1 MREFSRLKFA
11 SRDTLRATSK
21 DINDPTRD
29 TKWLTR
35 LIEVKNF
42 FQTDPISLAVIY
54 RSFPNLA
61 NLFITALAA
70 TADYN
75 HTEDDDLNNQ
85 TLILKEMF
93 ESFGKNKDGT
103 AAFQASW
110 AMQNF
115 MTGIN
120 LEKAIKKI
128 GLPSD
133 TPPATPDV
141 FHLRLGG
148 ANFYVP
154 PVSISVNTAF
164 KTGSLTGGAI
174 RQKSSPKFNSGYRET
189 TINLKLYFPNYEEI
203 WGMSI
208 DDASKIVLNSDFKLD
223 FSTTGDEAKIDKF
236 LSSLRGLVAAFKYA
250 PILPIKNHY
259 LNSVHGI
266 TGVALSSMNVS
277 TVPDY
282 PFALVVDLELLNFN
296 HKPFLPMIKDF
307 NQAVKWGHFRQ
318 YMGKAAGAMYNY
330 ISEEFVL
337 QKDVDEAAAKEAT
350 TADGNKLATIDGQY
364 TNQRVAEAAIDK
376 KEAARIKELEQ
387 STSLTTNIYK
397 TWQDGKNLTLYVPAK
412 IQSKIYT
419 PDESTFRTPEEVAR
433 TDVGNGFWEGILKS
447 IGLDINESSGYHR
460 DLDSV
465 LETSR
470 NTSIPASKKNRIKKV
485 VDIAIAGASSS
496 NIKDKVY
503 ISLALEFIAKQN
515 ISNKDQIEYLK
526 NPKPSW
532 ELVLPTSGSS
542 ETNAIVLAGKNALY
556 TATNS
561 AKGALQYA
569 IETETDKLAKLNKV
583 DFTDQNKR
591 SNEEWLRYKEEVE
604 KPFVDQFNLSLYERF
619 FSNSDIISL
628 LEAARNRSGSFSF
641 KEWDVPMLQVDLDD
655 KSVIVNA
662 VNVTLGNNLAKMQLQ
677 MQDEPT
683 YQHIG
688 GKDSYINIS
697 ITVFGEK
704 ELTKLKKTFDFISG
718 LARLEH
724 AAGVIGFLGIKNIVT
739 ALCGIKYAM
748 PLSYNVDTIPN
759 FPHIYSVQLTLV
771 DFDVYQQKRE
781 QISSDQQRKF
791 IEDFKSKRNPF
802 LRLKQNWS
810 VFNGYPDMPLQVKDE
825 SGNVVGCL
833 DPDFYFRSFEMF
845 DNDVVNSIV
854 DPNSYALPM
863 SSSLDGDSITEGQ
876 KALAN
881 RVKEKLIQNNGSLE
895 EVKKYLINEQN
906 LKPEVA
912 IQVFRYA
919 IFDEENDTKV
929 EQDSLNAS
937 GNLSN
942 KYPTLWKDFIG
953 GLVDQ
958 FGEEHSFED
967 LKFTTKYGQLRIGDL
982 VSGSKEQMD
991 TFTNLVGS
999 SNFNL
1004 KEGKLPYFNPD
1015 DANFFGIVQYIPA
1028 ADSSS
1033 LNKIPAIYQTPD
1045 GGFILGYVNE
1055 DDGNFYIASDSLNM
1069 TKDTSGNVKIN
1080 GVNAGVISD
1089 TSVPNRD
1096 KQDVHTGVTGMTS
1109 LDQYQ
1114 NAFSAGETD
1123 KIESISTNGTY
1134 KGAGK
1139 HWQKM
1144 MMDTQYRD
1152 ISGRMLRAFPT
1163 YMLWLIDEGGYS
1175 YGMKLFDNFY
1185 GLQSII
1191 DFSIVQSE
1199 DILGDTLLL
1208 RLSNA
1213 YSKITKPELTLTEIV
1228 NSSSSDAVTDIPEG
1242 TASVVDVLLNRSRNL
1257 SNHFETKYVTDIEN
1271 IRLKPG
1277 VRVHLRGGYGANP
1290 NSLQTLFNGVITT
1303 VAQGEIV
1310 TVTAQSDAIEL
1321 SPIINSTNKKGD
1333 SGKID
1338 GGVNTGFWLS
1348 EPRDLMIRLLSMG
1361 SSRVR
1366 ESFALATRGL
1376 VFSEN
1381 KFGIRHF
1388 GSILYEP
1395 LTKREEIQA
1404 QNYRD
1409 AVTNGINSVAK
1420 NPVTGTW
1427 NQVAGAG
1434 MNALTGG
1441 TVAAGL
1447 DRAPVW
1453 GAMSALWANF
1463 STQRDLEIFKRNIYP
1478 GNGIGIG
1485 QFMGGDIDDGWA
1497 SLAAVDETKFT
1508 EDSYLNRLTDS
1519 SWANLIE
1526 RANDEEGN
1534 DASNTLSSLTIG
1546 NKIVDS
1552 SNSKVATTLLSG
1564 AIAIGATAAV
1574 ATLLPGVGLV
1584 GGTLAAGSIGAGASG
1599 LTKVFA
1605 GRGTTNIFATMGL
1618 VSTTDDD
1625 LYDEVSFRA
1634 QTYMRSVWDMFQLC
1648 ARLLPNYIVAVRPF
1662 EDRSTVFYGKPHWLY
1677 TSGVV
1682 PVSTGFAITSPGNSN
1697 PDSPVY
1703 VLPDSEL
1710 SKIMD
1715 KINKETNSVA
1725 DSTAF
1730 KSLQE
1735 STISDSIAKAAKD
1748 SLNFEA
1754 LYQAGGALNG
1764 KIINF
1769 GDTERNKYYKE
1780 DKVVAILPT
1789 NKGKAQ
1795 VGFHLPFGA
1804 KDTIRFTVQEEHKQ
1818 IPNLPLR
1825 FTYPFFTN
1833 RISGALPSLDFDRI
1847 LKNQTKYED
1856 FEEKIHNVVEL
1867 ARLEKQIINVKDGKT
1882 KLVSKGQNEEYVLNE
1897 NFSFASAIS
1906 LVNDTPQL
1914 AGTAA
1919 YDPSGISIKDGI
1931 SGLVASQYIEMP
1943 LPRIYSG
1950 GDFDLIEVNGKYEF
1964 KENAKEIFSA
1974 PDFAYDRQLEYSGLD
1989 LDFSEWG
1996 MPETAEQEQ
2005 FYIAMKWPYDIMAD
2019 RTADVYKN
2027 VSDEKKSAAVNQFK
2041 NDYGLNSFDLT
2052 GGVNDYKVRK
2062 VLVYNPVLQKAV
2074 VCSPAYF
2081 LWGESDPDGGGKIEA
2096 IVSPDA
2102 AFYLGML
2109 INGEGQINGLQE
2121 NYPEDWR
2128 SSENSQDAPM
2138 HQENS
2143 WEALAMAETSLPS
2156 LMYTF
2161 VHDDTPL
2168 GVVTS
2173 TFNPATKFFKNK
2185 EDAIAGT
2192 SEEFVV
2198 GFGNF
2203 TVDETYTG
2211 TEPKE
2216 NYVFAESPFLPD
2228 GRIAKRNGVQPNST
2242 YQSPGTIKLLDKQE
2256 YIDTLVAGGNYSEYF
2271 STIKGTTD
2279 EAGKLNLENLKD
2291 LEEDK
2296 LYDQRENTDSF
2307 KSVYDPIDPIS
2318 VIARGFYD
2326 ETFDGQ
2332 IKVIAGNGRNLKQA
2346 EDIWD
2351 QFRWGYHTYGSVKS
2365 IFAQMYSM
2373 DPDDDTQGNPLI
2385 EMFTQKGATLIIDEF
2400 FADKN
2405 SSNEFTSLL
2414 GADWL
2419 ANDSV
2424 TNTKNSTIG
2433 QAVDEYVD
2441 NGFDGFQNVDGTR
2454 GIKISADKGVVDLFN
2469 KSIEQRAK
2477 FIKDIIKD
2485 NIKILNVTQSD
2496 GENLEQE
2503 ALNADAMTISEQYLA
2518 NIKTPKQLFLL
2529 LVGLFRQRL
2538 WADPYSRAWLV
2549 LKPNRKRWVFGDDK
2563 ETDAWS
2569 FSPVDKAFQAF
2580 IDFNST
2586 ISKTDQKWKGFLSAN
2601 VSEGNSATSWFSGAV
2616 EDVDNFWDKNIG
2628 PIFTAFGSSL
2638 SALANMFRMSMMQL
2652 GQGLSKSNDATRQA
2666 NILNKAYND
2675 SLYYSLGR
2683 PGTLLR
2689 AVDNPFTREYGE
2701 PVVEIREPFQ
2711 KVHYISSFS
2720 HILTNAIEENLSGVA
2735 TQITAVSDGQY
2746 PVTVALDKAAPPER
2760 QVEKTVETGIY
2771 FDNARGSGFFGIVHP
2786 FFHPMETVRGITKAA
2801 TGEPDEL
2808 TARRIGLSHLKESIK
2823 DVYNGE
2829 ITVVGNPDI
2838 RPHDLV
2844 YLADV
2849 YERMYG
2855 IFEVEQ
2861 VVHHFTP
2868 EMGFVTSITPNAF
2881 VTVND
2886 PARWFMSSWVSAH
2899 FNMQNIRNDTK
2910 LLMSTSSRN
2919 SLVQSDG
2926 TISLDDLSQ
2935 ALQPQLVGGLMYTHG
2950 HSALLKDIAANAA
2963 ADALPDV
2970 ASQLKAQI
2978 KNNTGVKDGSLAA
2991 AITISVAAPLVTTI
3005 AAVAAIPLGPVGV
3018 GAVVSLGAIASDLA
3032 WSAWKWTRDNVLDQH
3047 GCYVQYLNRNGQPM
3061 DAGLS
3066 YNQGMVVGKYAST
3079 KLLPTLMGTR
3089 TNTRTKDGYTH
3100 IRSDDLF
3107 KSIGWKEK
3115 EIANLVRHISLEN
3128 AIVNAE
3134 MLKYSGIGPE
3144 KTGLTQSFRV
3154 VGMVTRVIDGDTLD
3168 IVDVLSDR
3176 DITNKSFRVRFDG
3189 LDTGELAETGFNG
3202 ILNGTGDQI
3211 VDFGN
3216 SSTFYFYGATPNS
3229 NAVTYNPSTSGG
3241 KALQFTA
3248 EAVVGRLIVL
3258 RINPDLTGKNVILTE
3273 DDLEAGAS
3281 QNVKGNYAKSIKK
3294 QGWTG
3299 EDRYMATIFYK
3310 TDDSEYSKIVDQ
3322 VREVFKKHINIGNG
3336 FEEKVTKEISSSIYD
3351 KSIYYRYF
3359 GDIYNSLKNIAGTKE
3374 KPGTLKRVF
3383 KSTGDSDPLKSIS
3396 QDWDKETIFSIL
3408 VSLLVTLKVYE
3419 KASEW
3424 PMNGWDEYYDDG
3436 SPLTLNWELVINGL
3450 AKVYNKGLLL
3460 NTSPSQIPV
3469 EAQIPMPV
3477 KVI

>member
-1 MREFSRLKFA
+1 M
-11 SRDTLRATSK
+11 
-21 DINDPTRD
+21 
-29 TKWLTR
+29 TR

-42 FQTDPISLAVIY
+42 FQKDPISLAVIY

-75 HTEDDDLNNQ
+75 HTEVDALNNQ
-85 TLILKEMF
+85 TLIIKEMF
-93 ESFGKNKDGT
+93 DSFGKNEDGT
-103 AAFQASW
+103 AAFKPSW

-115 MTGIN
+115 MTGVN

-164 KTGSLTGGAI
+164 KTGSLTGGSI

-223 FSTTGDEAKIDKF
+223 FSTSGDETKIDKF

-277 TVPDY
+277 TVPNY

-337 QKDVDEAAAKEAT
+337 QKDVDEAAAKDAT
-350 TADGNKLATIDGQY
+350 TANGNKSASVDDQFPSIPATEDSINAAAGSAAAAATI
-364 TNQRVAEAAIDK
+364 EAQ
-376 KEAARIKELEQ
+376 ESQ
-387 STSLTTNIYK
+387 TLTTNIYK
-397 TWQDGKNLTLYVPAK
+397 SWQDGKNLTLYVPAK

-419 PDESTFRTPEEVAR
+419 PDESTFRTPEEAAR
-433 TDVGNGFWEGILKS
+433 TDIGNGFWEGILKS
-447 IGLDINESSGYHR
+447 IGLDINESANYRR

-465 LETSR
+465 LETAR
-470 NTSIPASKKNRIKKV
+470 NTSIPPSKKKRIKTV
-485 VDIAIAGASSS
+485 VDIAIAGSSS
-496 NIKDKVY
+496 TNIKDKVY
-503 ISLALEFIAKQN
+503 QALALEFIAVQS
-515 ISNKDQIEYLK
+515 ISDKDQIEYLK

-532 ELVLPTSGSS
+532 ELELPTSGNP
-542 ETNAIVLAGKNALY
+542 EKAAVVLAGKNALY

-569 IETETDKLAKLNKV
+569 IEQETDKLARLNKV
-583 DFTDQNKR
+583 EFTDENKR
-591 SNEEWLRYKEEVE
+591 SNEEWLRYKEQVEV
-604 KPFVDQFNLSLYERF
+604 PFVDQFNLSLYERF

-628 LEAARNRSGSFSF
+628 LEAAKNRSGSYSF
-641 KEWDVPMLQVDLDD
+641 KEWDVPMLQVDLDQ

-662 VNVTLGNNLAKMQLQ
+662 VNVTIGNNLAKMQLQ

-697 ITVFGEK
+697 MTVFGEK
-704 ELTKLKKTFDFISG
+704 ELTKLKKTFDFLSG

-759 FPHIYSVQLTLV
+759 FPHVYSVQLTLV

-781 QISSDQQRKF
+781 HISSDQQRKF
-791 IEDFKSKRNPF
+791 IQDFKSKRNPF

-825 SGNVVGCL
+825 DGNVVGCL

-845 DNDVVNSIV
+845 DNDVINSIV
-854 DPNSYALPM
+854 DPNSYALP
-863 SSSLDGDSITEGQ
+863 ITSTLESDKLTAEQ

-881 RVKEKLIQNNGSLE
+881 TVKTKLIENNGSLE
-895 EVKKYLINEQN
+895 EIKKYLINEQN

-912 IQVFRYA
+912 IQVFRWA
-919 IFDEENDTKV
+919 IFDQENDTKL
-929 EQDSLNAS
+929 EQDNLNAS
-937 GNLSN
+937 GHLSN
-942 KYPTLWKDFIG
+942 KYPTIWKDFIADIADE
-953 GLVDQ
+953 L
-958 FGEEHSFED
+958 EEYTFED
-967 LKFTTKYGQLRIGDL
+967 LKFDTKYGQVRIGDL
-982 VSGSKEQMD
+982 ISGSKEQMD
-991 TFTNLVGS
+991 TFTALVAS
-999 SNFNL
+999 SEFNL
-1004 KEGKLPYFNPD
+1004 KENKLPYFNPD
-1015 DANFFGIVQYIPA
+1015 DANFFGIVQYIPS
-1028 ADSSS
+1028 ADSAA

-1069 TKDTSGNVKIN
+1069 TKDSSGKITVN
-1080 GVNAGVISD
+1080 GVNAGVVSD

-1096 KQDVHTGVTGMTS
+1096 VQDVHTGVTGMSS

-1114 NAFSAGETD
+1114 NPMSAGGTD
-1123 KIESISTNGTY
+1123 QIESISTNGTY
-1134 KGAGK
+1134 KGTGK

-1144 MMDTQYRD
+1144 MLDTQYRD

-1185 GLQSII
+1185 GLQSIV

-1213 YSKITKPELTLTEIV
+1213 YSKLTKPELTLTEIV
-1228 NSSSSDAVTDIPEG
+1228 NNTSSGTDADIPEG
-1242 TASVVDVLLNRSRNL
+1242 TASVVDSLLNTSRNI

-1277 VRVHLRGGYGANP
+1277 VRVHLRGGYGSNP

-1338 GGVNTGFWLS
+1338 GGINTGFWLS

-1366 ESFALATRGL
+1366 EGFALATRGT

-1409 AVTNGINSVAK
+1409 AVVNGLNSVAK

-1427 NQVAGAG
+1427 NQISGAG

-1497 SLAAVDETKFT
+1497 SIASVDTDKMS

-1519 SWANLIE
+1519 SWARLVDQ
-1526 RANDEEGN
+1526 ANYEDN
-1534 DASNTLSSLTIG
+1534 DDASNTLSSLTAG
-1546 NKIVDS
+1546 SKIVDS
-1552 SNSKVATTLLSG
+1552 SRATGTTQVLSG
-1564 AIAIGATAAV
+1564 AIAIGAVAAISTV
-1574 ATLLPGVGLV
+1574 LPGVGLV
-1584 GGTLAAGSIGAGASG
+1584 AGTAAAGTAGLSAST

-1605 GRGTTNIFATMGL
+1605 GRGMTNIFATMGL

-1682 PVSTGFAITSPGNSN
+1682 PISTGFAITSPDDNNSN
-1697 PDSPVY
+1697 SPQY

-1735 STISDSIAKAAKD
+1735 STVAGSIAKAAND
-1748 SLNFEA
+1748 ALSFSG
-1754 LYQAGGALNG
+1754 LYQSGEGFKG

-1769 GDTERNKYYKE
+1769 ADTNRNLYYEKG
-1780 DKVVAILPT
+1780 VAKARLPI

-1795 VGFHLPFGA
+1795 VGFHLPFGNEDPNRM
-1804 KDTIRFTVQEEHKQ
+1804 KVQEEHLQ

-1825 FTYPFFTN
+1825 FSYPFFTN
-1833 RISGALPSLDFDRI
+1833 RSSGALPSLDFDKI
-1847 LKNQTKYED
+1847 LSGTSKYED

-1867 ARLEKQIINVKDGKT
+1867 ARLEKQIVDSKDGKT

-1897 NFSFASAIS
+1897 NFNFASAIS
-1906 LVNDTPQL
+1906 LITDTAQL
-1914 AGTAA
+1914 ANTAA
-1919 YDPSGISIKDGI
+1919 YDPSGLNIKF
-1931 SGLVASQYIEMP
+1931 SGLVASAVIEMP
-1943 LPRIYSG
+1943 LPIVHKG
-1950 GDFDLIEVNGKYEF
+1950 GDFDLVEVNGKYEF
-1964 KENAKEIFSA
+1964 QEDKKDLFAA
-1974 PDFAYDRQLEYSGLD
+1974 PDNAYNRQLEYPELE
-1989 LDFSEWG
+1989 LNFTEWG
-1996 MPETAEQEQ
+1996 MPATAEEEQ

-2019 RTADVYKN
+2019 RTGDK
-2027 VSDEKKSAAVNQFK
+2027 FK
-2041 NDYGLNSFDLT
+2041 NISDDIKNKAVQNFKKDYNLESVELI
-2052 GGVNDYKVRK
+2052 GGVADYKKRR
-2062 VLVYNPVLQKAV
+2062 VLVYNPDLQKAV
-2074 VCSPAYF
+2074 VCAPAYF
-2081 LWGESDPDGGGKIEA
+2081 LWGETDPDGGGKIEA

-2109 INGEGQINGLQE
+2109 INKDGEINGIQE

-2128 SSENSQDAPM
+2128 DASNNQDGGTTY
-2138 HQENS
+2138 QENS
-2143 WEALAMAETSLPS
+2143 WDAIAMAETSLPT

-2161 VHDDTPL
+2161 VEDATPL

-2173 TFNPATKFFKNK
+2173 TFNPANKFFK
-2185 EDAIAGT
+2185 DQATATAGT

-2203 TVDETYTG
+2203 TVNEEYTEADKIASNASVIPYTFVQNPFTLKGPMAQFTGIKTEYTYDFSDT
-2211 TEPKE
+2211 
-2216 NYVFAESPFLPD
+2216 L
-2228 GRIAKRNGVQPNST
+2228 
-2242 YQSPGTIKLLDKQE
+2242 KLLSREE
-2256 YIDTLVAGGNYSEYF
+2256 YRDTLVAGGNYSDYF
-2271 STIKGTTD
+2271 ST
-2279 EAGKLNLENLKD
+2279 LSSSNLEDLKELD
-2291 LEEDK
+2291 EDK
-2296 LYDQRENTDSF
+2296 LYDQRENKDMF
-2307 KSVYDPIDPIS
+2307 KSVYDPIDPTS

-2365 IFAQMYSM
+2365 IFAEMYSM
-2373 DPDDDTQGNPLI
+2373 DPDDETEGNPLVAI
-2385 EMFTQKGATLIIDEF
+2385 FNLTNKAGTINEFGADN
-2400 FADKN
+2400 N

-2419 ANDSV
+2419 ANDAGSAA
-2424 TNTKNSTIG
+2424 NIKNGTIG
-2433 QAVDEYVD
+2433 QAVYEYVD
-2441 NGFDGFQNVDGTR
+2441 GGFDGFKDE
-2454 GIKISADKGVVDLFN
+2454 GIEGRVAQTSADKGVIDIFN
-2469 KSIEQRAK
+2469 KSIQQRAQ
-2477 FIKDIIKD
+2477 FIQDIIKN
-2485 NIKILNVTQSD
+2485 NIKILNTTQSD
-2496 GENLEQE
+2496 GTDPAQE
-2503 ALNADAMTISEQYLA
+2503 AANADSTKLAEEYLA
-2518 NIKTPKQLFLL
+2518 TIKTPKQLFLL

-2538 WADPYSRAWLV
+2538 WADGYSRAWLV

-2563 ETDAWS
+2563 QTDAWS

-2580 IDFNST
+2580 IDFNS
-2586 ISKTDQKWKGFLSAN
+2586 IVSKTDQKWKGFLSSNA
-2601 VSEGNSATSWFSGAV
+2601 SEGTSSSNWWSGAV

-2628 PIFTAFGSSL
+2628 PIFTAFSSSL
-2638 SALANMFRMSMMQL
+2638 SSLANMFRMSMMQL

-2746 PVTVALDKAAPPER
+2746 PVTVALDKAAPAER

-2771 FDNARGSGFFGIVHP
+2771 FDNARGSGFFGILHP

-2829 ITVVGNPDI
+2829 ITLIGNPDI

-2886 PARWFMSSWVSAH
+2886 PARWFMSSWISAH
-2899 FNMQNIRNDTK
+2899 FSMQNIRNDTRI
-2910 LLMSTSSRN
+2910 LMSTSSRN

-2978 KNNTGVKDGSLAA
+2978 KASTGKQDGSLAA
-2991 AITISVAAPLVTTI
+2991 ALTIAVAAPLATTA
-3005 AAVAAIPLGPVGV
+3005 AAVAAIPLGPVAV
-3018 GAVVSLGAIASDLA
+3018 GAVVTVGAVGSDLA

-3066 YNQGMVVGKYAST
+3066 FNQGMVVGKYAST
-3079 KLLPTLMGTR
+3079 KLIPTMMGTR
-3089 TNTRTKDGYTH
+3089 TETRTKDGHSY

-3107 KSIGWKEK
+3107 KSMGWKEQ

-3144 KTGLTQSFRV
+3144 KTGLSQAFRV
-3154 VGMVTRVIDGDTLD
+3154 VGIVTNVIDGDTFDVVD
-3168 IVDVLSDR
+3168 ILSDK
-3176 DITNKSFRVRFDG
+3176 DISLKTIRIRFDG
-3189 LDTGELAETGFNG
+3189 LDTAELAETGLNG
-3202 ILNGTGDQI
+3202 ILNGTKDEI
-3211 VDFGN
+3211 INFGN
-3216 SSTFYFYGATPNS
+3216 SSLFYGENRATPNT
-3229 NAVTYNPSTSGG
+3229 AVFNPSTSGG
-3241 KALQFTA
+3241 KALRFTA
-3248 EAVVGRLIVL
+3248 EAVIGRLVVL
-3258 RINPDLTGKNVILTE
+3258 RINPDLTSKDVILTE
-3273 DDLEAGAS
+3273 DDLEAGGS
-3281 QNVKGNYAKSIKK
+3281 KNVKDNYAKAIKGK
-3294 QGWTG
+3294 GWTG

-3310 TDDSEYSKIVDQ
+3310 TDNSTYSQIVNQ
-3322 VREVFKKHINIGNG
+3322 VRAAFRKHINVGNQ
-3336 FEEKVTKEISSSIYD
+3336 FESKVKGEILGSIYQT
-3351 KSIYYRYF
+3351 SIFNRYF
-3359 GDIYNSLKNIAGTKE
+3359 EKMYDSLYE
-3374 KPGTLKRVF
+3374 LDTLTERF
-3383 KSTGDSDPLKSIS
+3383 ESTGDSDPLKNIS
-3396 QDWDKETIFSIL
+3396 VNQKKIFSTL

-3424 PMNGWDEYYDDG
+3424 PTNGWDEYYDDG
-3436 SPLTLNWELVINGL
+3436 SPLTLNWELIINGL

-3460 NTSPSQIPV
+3460 NTSPSQTSV
-3469 EAQIPMPV
+3469 GSQIPMPV
-3477 KVI
+3477 KVN

>member
-11 SRDTLRATSK
+11 SMDSLRATSK
-21 DINDPTRD
+21 KINDPTRD
-29 TKWLTR
+29 TAWLTK

-42 FQTDPISLAVIY
+42 FQKDPISLAVIY
-54 RSFPNLA
+54 RCFPNLA

-75 HTEDDDLNNQ
+75 HSEVDALNNQ
-85 TLILKEMF
+85 TLIIQEMF
-93 ESFGKNKDGT
+93 DSFGKNEDGT
-103 AAFQASW
+103 AAFKPSW

-128 GLPSD
+128 GLPSG

-164 KTGSLTGGAI
+164 KTGSLTGGSI
-174 RQKSSPKFNSGYRET
+174 RQKSSAKFNSGYRET

-223 FSTTGDEAKIDKF
+223 FSTTGDETKIDKF

-318 YMGKAAGAMYNY
+318 YMGKAAGAMYKY

-337 QKDVDEAAAKEAT
+337 QKDVDEAAAKGDD
-350 TADGNKLATIDGQY
+350 TANGNKSATLVEQFPSIPATEASIDAAVG
-364 TNQRVAEAAIDK
+364 ASKAAAAI
-376 KEAARIKELEQ
+376 EAQEAQ
-387 STSLTTNIYK
+387 TLTTNIYK

-419 PDESTFRTPEEVAR
+419 PDESTFRTPEEAAR
-433 TDVGNGFWEGILKS
+433 TDVGNSFWEGILRS
-447 IGLDINESSGYHR
+447 IGIEFDINDSANYHR

-470 NTSIPASKKNRIKKV
+470 NTSIPSSKKNRIKKV
-485 VDIAIAGASSS
+485 VDIAIAGSSS
-496 NIKDKVY
+496 TNIKDKVY
-503 ISLALEFIAKQN
+503 ISLALEFIAVQN
-515 ISNKDQIEYLK
+515 ISDQDQIKYLK

-532 ELVLPTSGSS
+532 ELELPSSGDPSKA
-542 ETNAIVLAGKNALY
+542 AIVLAGKNALY

-569 IETETDKLAKLNKV
+569 IETETDKLARLNKV
-583 DFTDQNKR
+583 DFTDENKR

-628 LEAARNRSGSFSF
+628 LEAAKNRSGSYSF
-641 KEWDVPMLQVDLDD
+641 KEWDIPMLQVDLDE
-655 KSVIVNA
+655 KAVIVNA

-688 GKDSYINIS
+688 GRDSYINIS
-697 ITVFGEK
+697 MTVFGER

-739 ALCGIKYAM
+739 SLCGIKYAM

-759 FPHIYSVQLTLV
+759 FPHVYSVQLTLV

-781 QISSDQQRKF
+781 HISSDQQRKF

-825 SGNVVGCL
+825 EGNVVGCL

-845 DNDVVNSIV
+845 DNDVINSIV
-854 DPNSYALPM
+854 DSDSYALP
-863 SSSLDGDSITEGQ
+863 ITSTSESNALTETQ

-881 RVKEKLIQNNGSLE
+881 TVKEKLIENNGSLE
-895 EVKKYLINEQN
+895 EVKKYLIEEQN

-912 IQVFRYA
+912 IQVFRWA
-919 IFDEENDTKV
+919 IFDQENDTKI
-929 EQDSLNAS
+929 ERDNLNTS

-942 KYPTLWKDFIG
+942 KYPTLWKDFIAG
-953 GLVDQ
+953 MVDEL
-958 FGEEHSFED
+958 GEEHAFED
-967 LKFTTKYGQLRIGDL
+967 LKFDTKYGQVRIGDL
-982 VSGSKEQMD
+982 ISGSKEQMD
-991 TFTNLVGS
+991 TFTALVAS
-999 SNFNL
+999 SEFNL
-1004 KEGKLPYFNPD
+1004 KENKLPYFNPD

-1028 ADSSS
+1028 ADSSA

-1055 DDGNFYIASDSLNM
+1055 DDGNFYIASDSLNIEKDSAGNIKVKGV
-1069 TKDTSGNVKIN
+1069 TKGE
-1080 GVNAGVISD
+1080 ISD

-1096 KQDVHTGVTGMTS
+1096 VQDVHTGVAGMSS

-1114 NAFSAGETD
+1114 NPLSAGGTD

-1134 KGAGK
+1134 KGVGK

-1213 YSKITKPELTLTEIV
+1213 YSKLTKPELTLTEII
-1228 NSSSSDAVTDIPEG
+1228 NSTSSGVDSDISEG
-1242 TASVVDVLLNRSRNL
+1242 TAAIVDGLLNTSRNL

-1271 IRLKPG
+1271 IRLRPG
-1277 VRVHLRGGYGANP
+1277 VRVHLRGGYGSNP

-1338 GGVNTGFWLS
+1338 GGINTGFWLS

-1366 ESFALATRGL
+1366 EGFALATRGT

-1395 LTKREEIQA
+1395 LTKREQVQA

-1409 AVTNGINSVAK
+1409 AVVNGLNSVAK
-1420 NPVTGTW
+1420 NPITGTW

-1453 GAMSALWANF
+1453 GAMGALWANF

-1478 GNGIGIG
+1478 GNGIGIA

-1497 SLAAVDETKFT
+1497 SIAAVDTTKMQ

-1519 SWANLIE
+1519 SWARLVDQ
-1526 RANDEEGN
+1526 ANDESN
-1534 DASNTLSSLTIG
+1534 TDASSALSSLTAG

-1552 SNSKVATTLLSG
+1552 SRATGTTQVLSG

-1584 GGTLAAGSIGAGASG
+1584 AGGVAAGTAGAAVSS

-1605 GRGTTNIFATMGL
+1605 GRGMTNLFATMGL

-1682 PVSTGFAITSPGNSN
+1682 PISTGFAITSAENKNSN
-1697 PDSPVY
+1697 SPEY

-1735 STISDSIAKAAKD
+1735 STVAGSIAKAAND
-1748 SLNFEA
+1748 ALSFEA
-1754 LYQAGGALNG
+1754 LYKAGGSFKG

-1769 GDTERNKYYKE
+1769 ADQNRNVYYEKGV
-1780 DKVVAILPT
+1780 KKAILPI

-1795 VGFHLPFGA
+1795 VGFHLPFGNTDINTV
-1804 KDTIRFTVQEEHKQ
+1804 KVQEEHLQ

-1833 RISGALPSLDFDRI
+1833 RASGALPSLDFDRI
-1847 LKNQTKYED
+1847 LKNQSKYED
-1856 FEEKIHNVVEL
+1856 FEEKISNVVEL
-1867 ARLEKQIINVKDGKT
+1867 ARLEKQIISVKDGKT
-1882 KLVSKGQNEEYVLNE
+1882 KLVSQGQNEEYVLNE

-1906 LVNDTPQL
+1906 LVNDTAQL

-1919 YDPSGISIKDGI
+1919 YDPSGINMKDGI
-1931 SGLVASQYIEMP
+1931 SGLVASPLIEMP
-1943 LPRIYSG
+1943 FPRINSNG
-1950 GDFDLIEVNGKYEF
+1950 VVDLVKNNAGDKYEF
-1964 KENAKEIFSA
+1964 IEEFKEIYAA
-1974 PDFAYDRQLEYSGLD
+1974 PDNAYNRQLEYPELGLD
-1989 LDFSEWG
+1989 FTEWG
-1996 MPETAEQEQ
+1996 MPATAEEEQ

-2019 RTADVYKN
+2019 RTGDK
-2027 VSDEKKSAAVNQFK
+2027 FK
-2041 NDYGLNSFDLT
+2041 NISNDIKNKAVQNFKKDYGLESFELT
-2052 GGVNDYKVRK
+2052 GSVADYKKRR

-2074 VCSPAYF
+2074 VCAPAYF
-2081 LWGESDPDGGGKIEA
+2081 LWGETDPDGSGKIEA

-2109 INGEGQINGLQE
+2109 INKDGEINGLQE

-2128 SSENSQDAPM
+2128 SSDNSQDSPI

-2143 WEALAMAETSLPS
+2143 WEAIAMAETSLPE

-2161 VHDDTPL
+2161 VEDGTEL

-2173 TFNPATKFFKNK
+2173 TFNPANKFFK
-2185 EDAIAGT
+2185 DQATATAGT
-2192 SEEFVV
+2192 SEDFVV

-2203 TVDETYTG
+2203 TVNEKYTG
-2211 TEPKE
+2211 ADKIASNASVIPYTFVQNPFVLKGPMAQFTGIKTE
-2216 NYVFAESPFLPD
+2216 Y
-2228 GRIAKRNGVQPNST
+2228 T
-2242 YQSPGTIKLLDKQE
+2242 YEVSETIKYLNKQE
-2256 YIDTLVAGGNYSEYF
+2256 YQDSLVAGGNYSDYF
-2271 STIKGTTD
+2271 STLKNSD
-2279 EAGKLNLENLKD
+2279 PENLKLLD
-2291 LEEDK
+2291 EEK
-2296 LYDQRENTDSF
+2296 LYDQRENADML

-2332 IKVIAGNGRNLKQA
+2332 VKVIAGNGRNLKQA

-2365 IFAQMYSM
+2365 IFAEMYSM
-2373 DPDDDTQGNPLI
+2373 DPDDDTEGNPLVAI
-2385 EMFTQKGATLIIDEF
+2385 FNLTDQGTTINEFGADN
-2400 FADKN
+2400 N

-2419 ANDSV
+2419 ANDADSTV
-2424 TNTKNSTIG
+2424 VKKNGAIG
-2433 QAVDEYVD
+2433 NAVMEYVD
-2441 NGFDGFQNVDGTR
+2441 GGFDGFKSVENEGRVAQT
-2454 GIKISADKGVVDLFN
+2454 SQDKGVVDLFN
-2469 KSIEQRAK
+2469 KSIQQRAQ
-2477 FIKDIIKD
+2477 FIQDIIKN

-2496 GENLEQE
+2496 G
-2503 ALNADAMTISEQYLA
+2503 ADPATDAISADPLKISEQYLA
-2518 NIKTPKQLFLL
+2518 EIKTPKQLFLL

-2538 WADPYSRAWLV
+2538 WSDPYSRAWLV
-2549 LKPNRKRWVFGDDK
+2549 LKPNRKRWVFGDDRQ
-2563 ETDAWS
+2563 TDAWS

-2580 IDFNST
+2580 IDFNS
-2586 ISKTDQKWKGFLSAN
+2586 IVSKTDQKWKGFLSSNA
-2601 VSEGNSATSWFSGAV
+2601 SEGTSSSNWWSGAV
-2616 EDVDNFWDKNIG
+2616 EDVDSFWDKNIG
-2628 PIFTAFGSSL
+2628 PIFTAFSSSL

-2652 GQGLSKSNDATRQA
+2652 GEGLSKSNDATRQA

-2771 FDNARGSGFFGIVHP
+2771 FDNARGSGFFGILHP

-2801 TGEPDEL
+2801 SGEPDEL

-2829 ITVVGNPDI
+2829 ITVIGNPDI

-2886 PARWFMSSWVSAH
+2886 PARWFMSSWISAH
-2899 FNMQNIRNDTK
+2899 LSMQNIRNDTRI
-2910 LLMSTSSRN
+2910 LMSTSSRN

-2926 TISLDDLSQ
+2926 TVSLDDLSQ

-2978 KNNTGVKDGSLAA
+2978 KASTGVQDGSLAA
-2991 AITISVAAPLVTTI
+2991 VLAISVAAPLATT
-3005 AAVAAIPLGPVGV
+3005 ALAVAAIPLGPVGIGAAVTV
-3018 GAVVSLGAIASDLA
+3018 GAVGSDLA

-3079 KLLPTLMGTR
+3079 KLIPTMMGTR
-3089 TNTRTKDGYTH
+3089 TNIRTKDGYSY

-3107 KSIGWKEK
+3107 KSLGWKEQ
-3115 EIANLVRHISLEN
+3115 EIANLVRHISMEN

-3144 KTGLTQSFRV
+3144 KTGLTQAFRV
-3154 VGMVTRVIDGDTLD
+3154 VGIVTKLIDGDTFDVVD
-3168 IVDVLSDR
+3168 ILSDK
-3176 DITNKSFRVRFDG
+3176 DISLKSFRVRFDG
-3189 LDTGELAETGFNG
+3189 LDTSELAETGLNG
-3202 ILNGTGDQI
+3202 ILNGTKDEI
-3211 VDFGN
+3211 IDFGH
-3216 SSTFYFYGATPNS
+3216 SSFFYGENQATPG
-3229 NAVTYNPSTSGG
+3229 VFYNPSTSAGR
-3241 KALQFTA
+3241 ALRFTQ
-3248 EAVVGRLIVL
+3248 EAVVGRLVVL
-3258 RINPDLTGKNVILTE
+3258 RINPDLTSKNAIVTE
-3273 DDLEAGAS
+3273 DDLEAGGS
-3281 QNVKGNYAKSIKK
+3281 KNFKDNYAKAIKK
-3294 QGWTG
+3294 IGWTG
-3299 EDRYMATIFYK
+3299 EDRYMATVFYK
-3310 TDDSEYSKIVDQ
+3310 TDESTYSKIVDQ
-3322 VREVFKKHINIGNG
+3322 VRAAFKKHISIGNQ
-3336 FEEKVTKEISSSIYD
+3336 FEAKVKNEILTSIYKD
-3351 KSIYYRYF
+3351 SVFNRYF
-3359 GDIYNSLKNIAGTKE
+3359 DKMYDSLYELA
-3374 KPGTLKRVF
+3374 TLTERF
-3383 KSTGDSDPLKSIS
+3383 ESTGDSDPLKNIS
-3396 QDWDKETIFSIL
+3396 VNQKKIFSTL

-3460 NTSPSQIPV
+3460 NTSPSQTPI
-3469 EAQIPMPV
+3469 ESLIPMPER
-3477 KVI
+3477 VI

>member
-1 MREFSRLKFA
+1 MREFSRKKFT
-11 SRDTLRATSK
+11 SRDTLRGTSK
-21 DINDPTRD
+21 QFNDPTRD
-29 TKWLTR
+29 TAWLTK
-35 LIEVKNF
+35 LMEVKNF
-42 FQTDPISLAVIY
+42 FQKDPISLAVIY

-75 HTEDDDLNNQ
+75 HTEVDALNNQ

-93 ESFGKNKDGT
+93 DSFGKNEDGT

-128 GLPSD
+128 GLPSG

-164 KTGSLTGGAI
+164 KTGSLTGGSI

-223 FSTTGDEAKIDKF
+223 FSTTGDETKIDKF

-318 YMGKAAGAMYNY
+318 YMGKAAGAMYSY
-330 ISEEFVL
+330 ISEEFIL
-337 QKDVDEAAAKEAT
+337 QSDVDEAAAKDAT
-350 TADGNKLATIDGQY
+350 TANGSKLATVDGQY
-364 TNQRVAEAAIDK
+364 TSQPTAEAAIDA
-376 KEAARIKELEQ
+376 KEAARIKELED
-387 STSLTTNIYK
+387 STTLTTNIYK

-419 PDESTFRTPEEVAR
+419 PDESTFRTPEEAAR
-433 TDVGNGFWEGILKS
+433 TDVGTSFWEGILKG
-447 IGLDINESSGYHR
+447 IGLDVNESSGYHR
-460 DLDSV
+460 TLESV
-465 LETSR
+465 LETSKT
-470 NTSIPASKKNRIKKV
+470 TSILPAKKKRIKTI
-485 VDIAIAGASSS
+485 VDIAIAGTSST

-503 ISLALEFIAKQN
+503 ISLALEFIAEQN
-515 ISNKDQIEYLK
+515 ISDKDQIKYLK

-532 ELVLPTSGSS
+532 ELELPTSGDP
-542 ETNAIVLAGKNALY
+542 EKAAIILAGKNALY
-556 TATNS
+556 TATQT
-561 AKGALQYA
+561 AKGLLQHS
-569 IETETDKLAKLNKV
+569 IEEDADKLARLNKV
-583 DFTDQNKR
+583 VFTDENKR
-591 SNEEWLRYKEEVE
+591 TNEEWLRYKKEIEGSL
-604 KPFVDQFNLSLYERF
+604 VDQFNLSLYERF
-619 FSNSDIISL
+619 FGNSDIISL

-641 KEWDVPMLQVDLDD
+641 KEWDIPMLQVDLDE

-688 GKDSYINIS
+688 GRDSYINIS
-697 ITVFGEK
+697 MTVFGEK

-759 FPHIYSVQLTLV
+759 FPHVYSVQLSLV

-781 QISSDQQRKF
+781 HISSDQQRKF

-825 SGNVVGCL
+825 AGNVVGCL

-845 DNDVVNSIV
+845 DNDVINSIV
-854 DPNSYALPM
+854 DSNSYALPIL
-863 SSSLDGDSITEGQ
+863 STSESNKLTEEQ
-876 KALAN
+876 KAWASK
-881 RVKEKLIQNNGSLE
+881 VKEKLIENNGSLE
-895 EVKKYLINEQN
+895 EVKKYLINENN

-912 IQVFRYA
+912 IQVFRWA
-919 IFDEENDTKV
+919 IFDQENDTKL
-929 EQDSLNAS
+929 EQDNLNNS

-942 KYPTLWKDFIG
+942 KYPTLWKDFISEIADE
-953 GLVDQ
+953 L
-958 FGEEHSFED
+958 EEYKFED
-967 LKFTTKYGQLRIGDL
+967 LKFDTKYGQVRIGDL

-991 TFTNLVGS
+991 TFTALVAS
-999 SNFNL
+999 SEFNL
-1004 KEGKLPYFNPD
+1004 KENKLPYFNPD

-1028 ADSSS
+1028 ADSAA
-1033 LNKIPAIYQTPD
+1033 LDKIPAIYQTPD

-1055 DDGNFYIASDSLNM
+1055 KDGNFYIASDSLNM
-1069 TKDTSGNVKIN
+1069 TKDSSGNFKVN
-1080 GVNAGVISD
+1080 GVNKGVVSD

-1096 KQDVHTGVTGMTS
+1096 VQDVHTGVTGMSS

-1114 NAFSAGETD
+1114 NAMSAGETD

-1185 GLQSII
+1185 GLQSIV

-1213 YSKITKPELTLTEIV
+1213 YSKLTKPELTLTEIV
-1228 NSSSSDAVTDIPEG
+1228 NNASSGTATDIPEG
-1242 TASVVDVLLNRSRNL
+1242 TATVVDSLLNTARNL
-1257 SNHFETKYVTDIEN
+1257 SNHFETKYVTEIEN

-1277 VRVHLRGGYGANP
+1277 VRVHLRGGYGSNP

-1366 ESFALATRGL
+1366 EGFALATRGT

-1395 LTKREEIQA
+1395 LTKREEAQA

-1409 AVTNGINSVAK
+1409 AVVNGLNSVAK

-1427 NQVAGAG
+1427 NQIAGAG

-1441 TVAAGL
+1441 GVAAGL

-1497 SLAAVDETKFT
+1497 SIASVDVDKMK
-1508 EDSYLNRLTDS
+1508 EDTYLDRLTDS
-1519 SWANLIE
+1519 SWARLVE
-1526 RANDEEGN
+1526 QANDEDNN

-1552 SNSKVATTLLSG
+1552 SHSTGATQLLSG

-1584 GGTLAAGSIGAGASG
+1584 AGTVAAGTAGATASS

-1605 GRGTTNIFATMGL
+1605 GRGMTNIFATMGL

-1682 PVSTGFAITSPGNSN
+1682 PISTGFAITSSENKNS
-1697 PDSPVY
+1697 DSPSY

-1725 DSTAF
+1725 DSSAF

-1735 STISDSIAKAAKD
+1735 STVAGSIAKAAND
-1748 SLNFEA
+1748 SLSFSN
-1754 LYQAGGALNG
+1754 LYKAGQGLRG

-1769 GDTERNKYYKE
+1769 ADQNRNKYY
-1780 DKVVAILPT
+1780 DKGEVKAILPV

-1804 KDTIRFTVQEEHKQ
+1804 KDVTNMTVQEEHVQ

-1833 RISGALPSLDFDRI
+1833 RSSGALPSLDFDKI
-1847 LKNQTKYED
+1847 LSNTTKYED

-1867 ARLEKQIINVKDGKT
+1867 ARLEKQIISSKDGKT

-1906 LVNDTPQL
+1906 LVNDSPQL

-1919 YDPSGISIKDGI
+1919 YDPSGLNVKF
-1931 SGLVASQYIEMP
+1931 SGLVASSIIEMP
-1943 LPRIYSG
+1943 LPIVHTG
-1950 GDFDLIEVNGKYEF
+1950 GDFDLTVVNGKYEF
-1964 KENAKEIFSA
+1964 QEDKKDLFAA
-1974 PDFAYDRQLEYSGLD
+1974 PDNAYNRQLEYPELK
-1989 LDFSEWG
+1989 LDFTEWG
-1996 MPETAEQEQ
+1996 MPVTAEDEQ
-2005 FYIAMKWPYDIMAD
+2005 FYIAMRWPYDIMAD
-2019 RTADVYKN
+2019 RTGDKFKGISDDTKN
-2027 VSDEKKSAAVNQFK
+2027 KAVKNFK
-2041 NDYGLNSFDLT
+2041 NDYGLNSFELT
-2052 GGVNDYKVRK
+2052 GSVVDYKKRK
-2062 VLVYNPVLQKAV
+2062 VLVYNPALQKAV
-2074 VCSPAYF
+2074 VCRPAYF
-2081 LWGESDPDGGGKIEA
+2081 LWGETDPDGGGKIEA

-2109 INGEGQINGLQE
+2109 INKDGEINGLQE

-2128 SSENSQDAPM
+2128 SSDNSQDSAI
-2138 HQENS
+2138 HEENS
-2143 WEALAMAETSLPS
+2143 WKAISMAETSLPE

-2161 VHDDTPL
+2161 VEDETDL

-2173 TFNPATKFFKNK
+2173 TFNPANKFFK
-2185 EDAIAGT
+2185 DQATATAGT

-2203 TVDETYTG
+2203 AVNEKYTEADKISPNASVIPYTFVQNPFVLKGPMAKFTGIKTEYTYD
-2211 TEPKE
+2211 
-2216 NYVFAESPFLPD
+2216 VSD
-2228 GRIAKRNGVQPNST
+2228 
-2242 YQSPGTIKLLDKQE
+2242 TIKILSKQE
-2256 YIDTLVAGGNYSEYF
+2256 YQDTLVAGGNYSDYF
-2271 STIKGTTD
+2271 STVKSSNAED
-2279 EAGKLNLENLKD
+2279 LKMLN
-2291 LEEDK
+2291 EDK
-2296 LYDQRENTDSF
+2296 LYDQRENADLL

-2332 IKVIAGNGRNLKQA
+2332 VKVIAGNGRNLKQA

-2365 IFAQMYSM
+2365 IFAEMYSM
-2373 DPDDDTQGNPLI
+2373 DPEDDTEGNPLI
-2385 EMFTQKGATLIIDEF
+2385 AIFNLTNKGTTISEF
-2400 FADKN
+2400 GADNN

-2419 ANDSV
+2419 ANNVGSTSV
-2424 TNTKNSTIG
+2424 VKNGTIG

-2441 NGFDGFQNVDGTR
+2441 GGFDGFKEVTDEGRVAQT
-2454 GIKISADKGVVDLFN
+2454 STDKGVVDLFN
-2469 KSIEQRAK
+2469 KSIQQRAQ
-2477 FIKDIIKD
+2477 FIQDIIKN
-2485 NIKILNVTQSD
+2485 NIKILNVTQSSETD
-2496 GENLEQE
+2496 PSEETGSVD
-2503 ALNADAMTISEQYLA
+2503 ALKISEEYLA

-2538 WADPYSRAWLV
+2538 WSDPYSRAWLV
-2549 LKPNRKRWVFGDDK
+2549 LKPNRKRWVFGDDRQ
-2563 ETDAWS
+2563 TDAWS
-2569 FSPVDKAFQAF
+2569 FAPVDKAFQAF

-2586 ISKTDQKWKGFLSAN
+2586 VSKTEKKWKGFLSSNA
-2601 VSEGNSATSWFSGAV
+2601 SEGTSSSNWWSGAV
-2616 EDVDNFWDKNIG
+2616 EDVDSFWDKNIG
-2628 PIFTAFGSSL
+2628 PIFTAFSSSL
-2638 SALANMFRMSMMQL
+2638 SSLANMFRMSMMQL

-2746 PVTVALDKAAPPER
+2746 PVTVALDKAAPAER

-2771 FDNARGSGFFGIVHP
+2771 FDNARGSGFFGIIHP

-2838 RPHDLV
+2838 RPHDLI

-2886 PARWFMSSWVSAH
+2886 PARWFMSSWISAH
-2899 FNMQNIRNDTK
+2899 FSMQNLRNDTRI
-2910 LLMSTSSRN
+2910 LMSTSSRN

-2950 HSALLKDIAANAA
+2950 HSALLKDVAANAA

-2978 KNNTGVKDGSLAA
+2978 KASTGKQDGSLAA
-2991 AITISVAAPLVTTI
+2991 ALTIAVAAPLATTI
-3005 AAVAAIPLGPVGV
+3005 GAVAAIPLGPVGV
-3018 GAVVSLGAIASDLA
+3018 GAVISAGAVASDLA

-3066 YNQGMVVGKYAST
+3066 FNQGMVVGKYAST
-3079 KLLPTLMGTR
+3079 KLLPTIMGTS
-3089 TNTRTKDGYTH
+3089 TETRTKDGYSY

-3107 KSIGWKEK
+3107 KSMGWKEQ

-3144 KTGLTQSFRV
+3144 KTGLSQSFRV
-3154 VGMVTRVIDGDTLD
+3154 VGIVTNVVDGDTFDFVD
-3168 IVDVLSDR
+3168 ILSDK
-3176 DITNKSFRVRFDG
+3176 DITTKTIRIRFDG
-3189 LDTGELAETGFNG
+3189 LNTAELAETGLNG
-3202 ILNGTGDQI
+3202 KLNGTESEFDSGS
-3211 VDFGN
+3211 F
-3216 SSTFYFYGATPNS
+3216 FYGGNRSTPNV
-3229 NAVTYNPSTSGG
+3229 VTYNPSTVAG
-3241 KALQFTA
+3241 KALRFTA
-3248 EAVVGRLIVL
+3248 DAVVGRLVVL
-3258 RINPDLTGKNVILTE
+3258 RINPDLTSKDAILTD
-3273 DDLEAGAS
+3273 DDLEAGGSNNSKENYSKAI
-3281 QNVKGNYAKSIKK
+3281 KGE
-3294 QGWTG
+3294 GWTG

-3310 TDDSEYSKIVDQ
+3310 TDDASYSTIVDQ
-3322 VREVFKKHINIGNG
+3322 VRAAFKKHIDIGNQ
-3336 FEEKVTKEISSSIYD
+3336 FESKVKSEIVSSIYKD
-3351 KSIYYRYF
+3351 SVFNRYF
-3359 GDIYNSLKNIAGTKE
+3359 DKMYDSLKE
-3374 KPGTLKRVF
+3374 LGTLTKRF
-3383 KSTGDSDPLKSIS
+3383 ESRGDSDPLKNIS
-3396 QDWDKETIFSIL
+3396 DNQKQIFSTL
-3408 VSLLVTLKVYE
+3408 VSLLVTLKVYD

-3469 EAQIPMPV
+3469 QAQIPMPV
-3477 KVI
+3477 KIN

>member
-1 MREFSRLKFA
+1 MREFSRKKFA
-11 SRDTLRATSK
+11 SRDTLRGTSK
-21 DINDPTRD
+21 DINDPARD
-29 TKWLTR
+29 TKWLSR

-42 FQTDPISLAVIY
+42 FQKDPISLAVIY

-93 ESFGKNKDGT
+93 DSFGKNEDGS

-133 TPPATPDV
+133 SPPATPDV

-154 PVSISVNTAF
+154 PISISVNTAF
-164 KTGSLTGGAI
+164 KTGSLTGGSI

-223 FSTTGDEAKIDKF
+223 FSTSGDESKIDKF

-330 ISEEFVL
+330 VSEEFVL
-337 QKDVDEAAAKEAT
+337 QKDVDEAAAKDAT
-350 TADGNKLATIDGQY
+350 TANGNRSASIDEEF
-364 TNQRVAEAAIDK
+364 TNKAVAEAAIDARQATRDAQI
-376 KEAARIKELEQ
+376 EANQ
-387 STSLTTNIYK
+387 TLTTNIYK
-397 TWQDGKNLTLYVPAK
+397 SWQDGKNLTLYVPAK

-419 PDESTFRTPEEVAR
+419 PDESSFRTPEEVAQ
-433 TDVGNGFWEGILKS
+433 TDVGNSFWEGILKS
-447 IGLDINESSGYHR
+447 IGLDVNESSDYR
-460 DLDSV
+460 RNLDSV
-465 LETSR
+465 LETAR
-470 NTSIPASKKNRIKKV
+470 NTSIPTAKKKRLKTI
-485 VDIAIAGASSS
+485 VDVALAGSSS
-496 NIKDKVY
+496 TNIKDKVY
-503 ISLALEFIAKQN
+503 QVLALEFIARQG
-515 ISNKDQIEYLK
+515 ISDKAQIEYLK

-532 ELVLPTSGSS
+532 ELELPSSGDPSKAS
-542 ETNAIVLAGKNALY
+542 IVLAGKNSLY

-561 AKGALQYA
+561 TKGALQYE
-569 IETETDKLAKLNKV
+569 IEKLTDDLAKSNKLDFKETDPNKY
-583 DFTDQNKR
+583 TNP
-591 SNEEWLRYKEEVE
+591 EWLRYKEQVE
-604 KPFVDQFNLSLYERF
+604 KPFIDQFNLSLYERF

-641 KEWDVPMLQVDLDD
+641 REWDVPMLQVDLDP

-662 VNVTLGNNLAKMQLQ
+662 VNVTIGNNLAKMQLQ

-688 GKDSYINIS
+688 GRDSYINLS
-697 ITVFGEK
+697 MTVFGEK

-739 ALCGIKYAM
+739 ALCGIKYVM

-759 FPHIYSVQLTLV
+759 FPHVYSVQLSLV

-781 QISSDQQRKF
+781 HISSEQQRKF

-825 SGNVVGCL
+825 DGNVVGCL

-854 DPNSYALPM
+854 DPNSYALPI
-863 SSSLDGDSITEGQ
+863 SSTLESDKLTEEQ
-876 KALAN
+876 KAFAN
-881 RVKEKLIQNNGSLE
+881 VVKERLIQNNGTIQDI
-895 EVKKYLINEQN
+895 KQYLIDQNN
-906 LKPEVA
+906 LKPAVA
-912 IQVFRYA
+912 MKVFRYA
-919 IFDEENDTKV
+919 IFDEENDTKL
-929 EQDSLNAS
+929 EQDNLNAS

-942 KYPTLWKDFIG
+942 KYPTLWKDFIAG
-953 GLVDQ
+953 MVDEL
-958 FGEEHSFED
+958 GEEHAFED
-967 LKFTTKYGQLRIGDL
+967 LKFDTKYGQVRIGDL
-982 VSGSKEQMD
+982 ISGSKEQMD
-991 TFTNLVGS
+991 TFTALVAS
-999 SNFNL
+999 SEFNIQ
-1004 KEGKLPYFNPD
+1004 ENKLPYFNPD

-1028 ADSSS
+1028 ADSAA

-1045 GGFILGYVNE
+1045 AGFILGYVDEN
-1055 DDGNFYIASDSLNM
+1055 DGNFYIAADSLNM
-1069 TKDTSGNVKIN
+1069 TKNSSGGYTVN
-1080 GVNAGVISD
+1080 GVNGAAVSD

-1096 KQDVHTGVTGMTS
+1096 QQDVHTGVTGMSS

-1114 NAFSAGETD
+1114 NPMSSGETD
-1123 KIESISTNGTY
+1123 QIESISTNGTY
-1134 KGAGK
+1134 KGTGK

-1144 MMDTQYRD
+1144 MLDTQYRD
-1152 ISGRMLRAFPT
+1152 ISGRMIRAFPT

-1213 YSKITKPELTLTEIV
+1213 YSKLTKPELTLTEIV
-1228 NSSSSDAVTDIPEG
+1228 NNQSAYGVDTSLSEG
-1242 TASVVDVLLNRSRNL
+1242 TASVVDVLLNASRNI
-1257 SNHFETKYVTDIEN
+1257 SNHFETKYVTEIEN
-1271 IRLKPG
+1271 IRLRPG

-1303 VAQGEIV
+1303 VEQGEIV

-1338 GGVNTGFWLS
+1338 GGINTGLWLS

-1366 ESFALATRGL
+1366 EGFALATRGT

-1395 LTKREEIQA
+1395 LTKREQVQA

-1409 AVTNGINSVAK
+1409 AVINGLNSVAK

-1427 NQVAGAG
+1427 NQIAGAG

-1497 SLAAVDETKFT
+1497 SLAAIDTDKLK
-1508 EDSYLNRLTDS
+1508 EDNFSYLDRLTDS
-1519 SWANLIE
+1519 SWARLVEQANNEDNL
-1526 RANDEEGN
+1526 
-1534 DASNTLSSLTIG
+1534 DASNTLSSLTAG

-1552 SNSKVATTLLSG
+1552 SRATGTTQVLSG
-1564 AIAIGATAAV
+1564 VIAIGATAAV

-1584 GGTLAAGSIGAGASG
+1584 AGTAAAATSGATAST

-1605 GRGTTNIFATMGL
+1605 GRGMTNIFATMGL

-1682 PVSTGFAITSPGNSN
+1682 PISTGFALTASENQDDNGPTYS
-1697 PDSPVY
+1697 
-1703 VLPDSEL
+1703 LPDGEL
-1710 SKIMD
+1710 SRIMD

-1725 DSTAF
+1725 DSSAF

-1735 STISDSIAKAAKD
+1735 STVAESIAKAAND
-1748 SLNFEA
+1748 SLSFSN
-1754 LYQAGGALNG
+1754 LYKAGGALKG

-1769 GDTERNKYYKE
+1769 RDTNRNKYYEKG
-1780 DKVVAILPT
+1780 VVKAILPI

-1795 VGFHLPFGA
+1795 VGFHLPFGNNDPTTM
-1804 KDTIRFTVQEEHKQ
+1804 KVQEDHVQ

-1825 FTYPFFTN
+1825 FSYPFFTN
-1833 RISGALPSLDFDRI
+1833 RSSGTLPSLDFDKI
-1847 LKNQTKYED
+1847 LKNTTKYED
-1856 FEEKIHNVVEL
+1856 FEEKINNVVEL
-1867 ARLEKQIINVKDGKT
+1867 ARLEKQIINVEGGKT

-1906 LVNDTPQL
+1906 LITDTAQL
-1914 AGTAA
+1914 SGTAA
-1919 YDPSGISIKDGI
+1919 YDPSGINIEDGI
-1931 SGLVASQYIEMP
+1931 TGLVASPVIEMP
-1943 LPRIYSG
+1943 LPIVHHA
-1950 GDFDLIEVNGKYEF
+1950 GDFDLVEVNGKYEF
-1964 KENAKEIFSA
+1964 NEKLKEIYAA
-1974 PDFAYDRQLEYSGLD
+1974 PDNAYNRQLEYPELK
-1989 LDFSEWG
+1989 LDFTEWG
-1996 MPETAEQEQ
+1996 MPATAEEEQ
-2005 FYIAMKWPYDIMAD
+2005 FYIAMKWPYDIMGI
-2019 RTADVYKN
+2019 RTEKNGITASDDVKN
-2027 VSDEKKSAAVNQFK
+2027 AALRKFK
-2041 NDYGLNSFDLT
+2041 DDYGLNSFELT
-2052 GGVNDYKVRK
+2052 GTPADYKKRR
-2062 VLVYNPVLQKAV
+2062 VLVYNPDSQKAV
-2074 VCSPAYF
+2074 VCAPAYF
-2081 LWGESDPDGGGKIEA
+2081 LWGETDPDGSGKIEA

-2109 INGEGQINGLQE
+2109 INKDGEINGLQE
-2121 NYPEDWR
+2121 NYPENWR
-2128 SSENSQDAPM
+2128 STDNSQDAPLL
-2138 HQENS
+2138 QENS
-2143 WEALAMAETSLPS
+2143 WEAISMAETSLPN

-2161 VHDDTPL
+2161 VEDGTPL

-2173 TFNPATKFFKNK
+2173 TFNPANKFFKTQ
-2185 EDAIAGT
+2185 DQATAGT
-2192 SEEFVV
+2192 SEEWVV
-2198 GFGNF
+2198 GFGSIGVN
-2203 TVDETYTG
+2203 EKYTG
-2211 TEPKE
+2211 E
-2216 NYVFAESPFLPD
+2216 D
-2228 GRIAKRNGVQPNST
+2228 RIATDAST
-2242 YQSPGTIKLLDKQE
+2242 IPYTFVENPFTLKGPMAQFSGIKTEYTYDFSDTIKVLSKEE
-2256 YIDTLVAGGNYSEYF
+2256 YRNTLVAGGNYSDYF
-2271 STIKGTTD
+2271 STLKSS
-2279 EAGKLNLENLKD
+2279 NLEDLKQLD
-2291 LEEDK
+2291 EDK
-2296 LYDQRENTDSF
+2296 LYDQRENADKL

-2332 IKVIAGNGRNLKQA
+2332 VKVIAGNGRNLKQA
-2346 EDIWD
+2346 EDIWN

-2365 IFAQMYSM
+2365 IFAEMYSM
-2373 DPDDDTQGNPLI
+2373 DPDDENEGNPLI
-2385 EMFTQKGATLIIDEF
+2385 AIFNLTDKTGTITQFGADNNASAEF
-2400 FADKN
+2400 
-2405 SSNEFTSLL
+2405 STLL

-2419 ANDSV
+2419 ANDSG
-2424 TNTKNSTIG
+2424 TTSLSKNSTIA
-2433 QAVDEYVD
+2433 QAAMEYID
-2441 NGFDGFQNVDGTR
+2441 NGFDGFDNVDGVRTP
-2454 GIKISADKGVVDLFN
+2454 KSNQDKGVVDLFN
-2469 KSIEQRAK
+2469 KSIQQRAQ
-2477 FIKDIIKD
+2477 FIQDTIKN

-2496 GENLEQE
+2496 GSEDT
-2503 ALNADAMTISEQYLA
+2503 ADTGVIDPVKLSEEYLA

-2538 WADPYSRAWLV
+2538 WSDPYSRAWLV
-2549 LKPNRKRWVFGDDK
+2549 LKPNRKRWVFGDDRQ
-2563 ETDAWS
+2563 TDAWS
-2569 FSPVDKAFQAF
+2569 FGPVDKAFQAF
-2580 IDFNST
+2580 IDFNSV
-2586 ISKTDQKWKGFLSAN
+2586 ISKTDAKWKGFLSSNA
-2601 VSEGNSATSWFSGAV
+2601 SEGTSSSNWWSGAV

-2628 PIFTAFGSSL
+2628 PIFTAFSSSL
-2638 SALANMFRMSMMQL
+2638 SSLANMFRMSMMQL

-2720 HILTNAIEENLSGVA
+2720 HILTNGIQENLSGVA

-2746 PVTVALDKAAPPER
+2746 PVTVALDKAAPAER

-2771 FDNARGSGFFGIVHP
+2771 FDNARGSGFFGILHP

-2808 TARRIGLSHLKESIK
+2808 TARRIGLAHLKESIK

-2829 ITVVGNPDI
+2829 ITVVGNADI

-2886 PARWFMSSWVSAH
+2886 PARWFMSSWISAH
-2899 FNMQNIRNDTK
+2899 FSMQNLRNDTRV
-2910 LLMSTSSRN
+2910 LMSTSSRN
-2919 SLVQSDG
+2919 SLVQADG

-2978 KNNTGVKDGSLAA
+2978 KANTGRQEGSLAS
-2991 AITISVAAPLVTTI
+2991 AITISVAMPLATTVA
-3005 AAVAAIPLGPVGV
+3005 AAVAIPAGPVAV
-3018 GAVVSLGAIASDLA
+3018 GAVVSAGAIASDLA

-3066 YNQGMVVGKYAST
+3066 FNQGMVVGKHAST
-3079 KLLPTLMGTR
+3079 KLIPTLMGTR
-3089 TNTRTKDGYTH
+3089 TETRTKDGYSY

-3107 KSIGWKEK
+3107 KSMGWKEQ
-3115 EIANLVRHISLEN
+3115 EIANLVRYISLEN
-3128 AIVNAE
+3128 AIVNTE

-3144 KTGLTQSFRV
+3144 KTGLNQAFRV
-3154 VGMVTRVIDGDTLD
+3154 VGLVTNVVDGDTFDVVD
-3168 IVDVLSDR
+3168 ILSDQ
-3176 DITNKSFRVRFDG
+3176 DISLKTFRVRFDG
-3189 LDTGELAETGFNG
+3189 LNTSELAETGLNG
-3202 ILNGTGDQI
+3202 RLNGTEQEFDGGS
-3211 VDFGN
+3211 F
-3216 SSTFYFYGATPNS
+3216 FYGGNRATPNV
-3229 NAVTYNPSTSGG
+3229 VTFNPTTAGG
-3241 KALQFTA
+3241 KALRFTA
-3248 EAVVGRLIVL
+3248 EAVVGRLVVL
-3258 RINPDLTGKNVILTE
+3258 RINPDLTGKDVILTE
-3273 DDLEAGAS
+3273 DDLEAGGS
-3281 QNVKGNYAKSIKK
+3281 KNVKDNYSKAIKGK
-3294 QGWTG
+3294 GWTG

-3310 TDDSEYSKIVDQ
+3310 TDESNYFKIVQQ
-3322 VREVFKKHINIGNG
+3322 VREAFKKHINIGNQ
-3336 FEEKVTKEISSSIYD
+3336 FESKVKSEILGSIYQSSIFN
-3351 KSIYYRYF
+3351 RYF
-3359 GDIYNSLKNIAGTKE
+3359 DKMYDRLYELA
-3374 KPGTLKRVF
+3374 TLTNRF
-3383 KSTGDSDPLKSIS
+3383 ESTGDSDPLKNIS
-3396 QDWDKETIFSIL
+3396 NNQKKIFSTL
-3408 VSLLVTLKVYE
+3408 VSLLVTLRVYE

-3460 NTSPSQIPV
+3460 NTSPAQPSTESQT
-3469 EAQIPMPV
+3469 PMPIRV
-3477 KVI
+3477 N